1 MKRRY
6 YVQKTEMIEVDE
18 PIFETLS
25 AIHAANEVA
34 EPELYEEAVKRLE
47 AITGEKV
54 CEGIEDWEVGITDIY
69 TEDGITIFNLY

>member
-18 PIFETLS
+18 PIFEKLADDPLS
-25 AIHAANEVA
+25 CSTEDF
-34 EPELYEEAVKRLE
+34 EEAIARIE

-54 CEGIEDWEVGITDIY
+54 CGGIEDWEEGITDVY
-69 TEDGITIFNLY
+69 TEDGIKVFGMP